1 MSATPEPD
9 TYICVLIQRDE
20 CAVCGGWLHVD
31 RRGGHESPI
40 GRICHP
46 DELDD
51 ALEIATW
58 GQRNDWCP
66 ACGFDNHEHAD
77 ACPAPE
83 RM

>member
-1 MSATPEPD
+1 M
-9 TYICVLIQRDE
+9 CLLMQGDE

-51 ALEIATW
+51 AFELAAR
-58 GQRNDWCP
+58 GQRRDDWC
-66 ACGFDNHEHAD
+66 ASCGFDNFEHAD
-77 ACPAPE
+77 DCEA
-83 RM
+83 